1 MSKMSELFTEI
12 QYLLD
17 KDLHPVMIANRLGI
31 PINMVYDV
39 IESSQDEDLS
49 PYQTINSQD
58 F

>member
-31 PINMVYDV
+31 PVTMVYDV
-39 IESSQDEDLS
+39 IETSQGEDLS
-49 PYQTINSQD
+49 PYQTINS
-58 F
+58 